1 MMVNLKQLNA
11 YRDIFGQEKML
22 FLWREYLE
30 QSAEAWTVL
39 DELDW
44 SLKRSKF
51 HNWRSSSLV
60 FGMEDFAGLCTRIE
74 ENILKKRFE
83 QLPNQIKE
91 SKTCYENSILEVKQ
105 IMQQTEAGHE

>member
-1 MMVNLKQLNA
+1 MTVNPKQLQT
-11 YRDIFGQEKML
+11 YQKIFGIEKML
-22 FLWREYLE
+22 YLWREYLE
-30 QSAEAWTVL
+30 QSDAAWAVL

-44 SLKRSKF
+44 NLKRSKF

-60 FGMEDFAGLCTRIE
+60 FGMETFARMCTLIE